1 MTQKIFNLDKEW
13 KKYGKMFD
21 DRQESS
27 QALNPNTF
35 HQTIDFSSMCQHNF
49 IQNMIHI
56 LVNII
61 ITNPTHSNLLLWTPS
76 MPRFVKSNTNK

>member
-1 MTQKIFNLDKEW
+1 MEKN
-13 KKYGKMFD
+13 GKMFD
-21 DRQESS
+21 DKQESS

-35 HQTIDFSSMCQHNF
+35 FQTIDFSSMCQQNF

-61 ITNPTHSNLLLWTPS
+61 KW
-76 MPRFVKSNTNK
+76 